1 MSKKSRSKDNSKRPQ
16 PMVQQRAQAHQSS
29 AGVPKAAAEKQQQK
43 ADVKSDAKSDAKS
56 EPKKS
61 SGGKQEK

>member
-29 AGVPKAAAEKQQQK
+29 AGVPKAAVEKQQQK
-43 ADVKSDAKSDAKS
+43 SDQKS